1 MTRNVMLTEDYLIR
15 QINIILA
22 NLGRILGFKTA
33 YMFIEAQI
41 AVNDALQELF
51 NIPADIVRQLD
62 DQALLD
68 TLTYL
73 DVVNTDKL
81 QLAADIF
88 KEEGDLY
95 AMRGQTGDST
105 TSYQRALNF
114 YLDAVLN
121 GGAWN
126 LDDPA
131 EKIEE
136 CLEKLADQQ
145 LDPDT
150 YYGLYLYAEQRGQY
164 PRAILLLD
172 HLATY
177 PELEEEIQQQRRD
190 LLETLSGL
198 EPEALEEGGL
208 SPAELETLQ
217 ARWVFLA

>member
-1 MTRNVMLTEDYLIR
+1 MLTEDYLIR

-41 AVNDALQELF
+41 AVNEALQDIF
-51 NIPADIVRQLD
+51 GMPAEIVRQLD

-68 TLTYL
+68 TLTRL

-95 AMRGQTGDST
+95 AMRGQTGDSAS
-105 TSYQRALNF
+105 SYQRALNF

-126 LDDPA
+126 LEDPA
-131 EKIEE
+131 DKIEE
-136 CLEKLADQQ
+136 CLEKLAGQQ

-150 YYGLYLYAEQRGQY
+150 YYGLYLYTEQRGQFQ
-164 PRAILLLD
+164 RAILLLD

-177 PELEEEIQQQRRD
+177 PELEEEVQHLRQG
-190 LLETLSGL
+190 LLEKLANL
-198 EPEALEEGGL
+198 EPATLEEGGL
-208 SPAELETLQ
+208 TPNELQALQ
-217 ARWVFLA
+217 ARWVFTA